1 MLARGL
7 QNMNLAECSILHKF
21 VLHTLRPRV
30 RVYKLVILTRTP
42 EEHLYLSLRS
52 MLPVPVQSPDISVE
66 VGLLKQG
73 QQMAD
78 LRFYIDEFESWFELI
93 APT

>member
-1 MLARGL
+1 
-7 QNMNLAECSILHKF
+7 MNLAERPIHHKF
-21 VLHTLRPRV
+21 VLRTLRPRV
-30 RVYKLVILTRTP
+30 RVYKLVILPRTP

-66 VGLLKQG
+66 VSLLKPG

-78 LRFYIDEFESWFELI
+78 LRSYIDEFGCWFEFI